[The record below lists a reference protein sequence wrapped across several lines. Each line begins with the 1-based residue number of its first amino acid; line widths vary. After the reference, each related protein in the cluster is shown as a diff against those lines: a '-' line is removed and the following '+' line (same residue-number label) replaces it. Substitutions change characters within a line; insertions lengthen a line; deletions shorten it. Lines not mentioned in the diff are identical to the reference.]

1 LVTNSGLS
9 ASEDSL
15 SARVAQ
21 GEARCSGGD
30 PSGMAGIAEPVS
42 LADAVQSQGLVE
54 MLESVVVYT
63 ILPSS
68 SE

>member
-1 LVTNSGLS
+1 
-9 ASEDSL
+9 
-15 SARVAQ
+15 
-21 GEARCSGGD
+21 
-30 PSGMAGIAEPVS
+30 MAGIAEPVS